1 MTSGGH
7 DDGASLDRALRRLY
21 LDALAEGDGPD
32 GGGYG
37 GGGYGGL
44 LGDLTSEAGLD
55 DRGHGGEADAR
66 GPGRAVDGRLSGAG
80 LGVPAPGGLGE
91 PGSGG
96 ASNGGGPRSRLL
108 GAARA
113 RRRPAAVVSGY
124 GAPYAARVAAL
135 DALLAG
141 AREDDWSTVIVEG
154 WTLHELVAHL
164 MATDS
169 LVAAAVGAPVAG
181 PPLTANDTLGR
192 TAEMQ
197 AYQREREPERT
208 RAEWREQ
215 ADAICRTIAAI
226 EPDRAVDPGG
236 MRLPISDHMLAR
248 TLETWIHTDDAARR
262 IGLNLPLPVAEHINP
277 MADLCARL
285 VPWTMLLSGM
295 TPPEGASVRVTMT
308 GPGGGTWHV
317 PLDVARPAFRDGT
330 TPADAE
336 ITCDVVDLCFL
347 FGGRRD
353 PARFDAEI
361 GGDAGLARQVITA
374 APALSGP

>member
-1 MTSGGH
+1 M
-7 DDGASLDRALRRLY
+7 
-21 LDALAEGDGPD
+21 
-32 GGGYG
+32 
-37 GGGYGGL
+37 
-44 LGDLTSEAGLD
+44 
-55 DRGHGGEADAR
+55 
-66 GPGRAVDGRLSGAG
+66 
-80 LGVPAPGGLGE
+80 
-91 PGSGG
+91 
-96 ASNGGGPRSRLL
+96 
-108 GAARA
+108 
-113 RRRPAAVVSGY
+113 
-124 GAPYAARVAAL
+124 

-192 TAEMQ
+192 TAEML
-197 AYQREREPERT
+197 AYQRERGPERT

-215 ADAICRTIAAI
+215 ADAICRRIAVI

-236 MRLPISDHMLAR
+236 MSLPVSDHLMAR
-248 TLETWIHTDDAARR
+248 TLETWIHTDDAARG
-262 IGLNLPLPVAEHINP
+262 IGLSLPLPLAEHISP
-277 MADLCARL
+277 VADLCARL

-295 TPPEGASVRVTMT
+295 TPPQGASVRVTMT

-317 PLDVARPAFRDGT
+317 PLDVAHPAVRDGI

-347 FGGRRD
+347 FGGRGD
-353 PARFDAEI
+353 PARFEAEI
-361 GGDAGLARQVITA
+361 GGDAALARQVITA